1 MQFQLLRF
9 VSALI
14 LRYPWYYSWMNNL
27 IFLFNLVFLLLL
39 MYYGFV
45 TYWQCYQLNGK
56 RYVVGEKWSAFHVC
70 ARPSELVIDSSLK
83 TVCYADLSRTMK
95 IKDLLC
101 IQASQWIQIV
111 HKHTPTSKCA
121 SKFLLHASQTDRM
134 RPFEICERRTYMIHN
149 DGLDWLRVT
158 MNLCLA
164 FHAML
169 YAISVHTYAEF
180 CKNPYFFVYSTRGS
194 FTLKMTKV
202 VLTVKKPTKSIESKK
217 NSSISEWNV

>member
-1 MQFQLLRF
+1 MDL
-9 VSALI
+9 SHIDNATN
-14 LRYPWYYSWMNNL
+14 WMENVML
-27 IFLFNLVFLLLL
+27 
-39 MYYGFV
+39 
-45 TYWQCYQLNGK
+45 WGK
-56 RYVVGEKWSAFHVC
+56 KWSAFHVC
-70 ARPSELVIDSSLK
+70 ARQSELVIDSSLK
-83 TVCYADLSRTMK
+83 KVCYADLSRTMK

-217 NSSISEWNV
+217 IHPSLNGMLNKNQGKVQACEMMNIWLWFKQSEKLDSFP